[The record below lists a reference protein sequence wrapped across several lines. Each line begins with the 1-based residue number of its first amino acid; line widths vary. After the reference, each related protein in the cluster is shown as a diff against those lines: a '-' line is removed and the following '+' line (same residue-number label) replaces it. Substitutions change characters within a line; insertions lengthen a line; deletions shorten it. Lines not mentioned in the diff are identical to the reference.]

1 MRSDQAMLKLMI
13 DNNQLLCSV
22 LSMLIADSSA
32 DDTLKKMAVDIIEQS
47 GETIIDIKEV
57 G

>member
-1 MRSDQAMLKLMI
+1 MTGNQAILKLMI

-22 LSMLIADSSA
+22 LSMLIAGSSA

-47 GETIIDIKEV
+47 GETIIDVKEA